1 MEFKKAYEALK
12 QGALIKCPEWRGYWK
27 WEDNSIKMHCKDG
40 KTLDIRETKNVGYT
54 LDFIPFS
61 YTHLDVYKRQILI
74 RTEQPLARWHM
85 LRMTKEL
92 QKGIQKISLI
102 HP

>member
-40 KTLDIRETKNVGYT
+40 KTLDIRETKM
-54 LDFIPFS
+54 LDILLILFFVMIGRLL
-61 YTHLDVYKRQILI
+61 TRQV
-74 RTEQPLARWHM
+74 
-85 LRMTKEL
+85 
-92 QKGIQKISLI
+92 
-102 HP
+102 